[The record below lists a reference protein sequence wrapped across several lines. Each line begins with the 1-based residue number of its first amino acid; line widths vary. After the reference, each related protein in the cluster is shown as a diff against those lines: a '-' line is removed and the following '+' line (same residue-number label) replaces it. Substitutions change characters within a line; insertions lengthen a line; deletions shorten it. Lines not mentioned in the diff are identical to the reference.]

1 MFFNKRMRYGYDIFY
16 DVLTAGRDA
25 MKSSYIYLLFALA
38 IVVGPS
44 TLVQAQATNP
54 QERAG
59 ELVQWREHCNDPDP
73 DLRLAY
79 IENAISTNDVS
90 IKRIC
95 VRLAAESDNAD
106 IRNLG
111 LRAAIASLN
120 QITFS
125 VEMPRLLQDALKKA
139 GNREGLNDGR
149 LNSIY
154 DRYEIVKNGIPMVV
168 VDAAVPSSTSIWYPL
183 TDRDKKDD
191 RFKGT
196 ATIRGDQILW
206 VGSIALGGGSSS
218 EATINVKLE
227 RGGELKG
234 FFQYH
239 DSPLFPVSAKLW

>member
-1 MFFNKRMRYGYDIFY
+1 MKFIYTYLFIS
-16 DVLTAGRDA
+16 LITAVV
-25 MKSSYIYLLFALA
+25 SS
-38 IVVGPS
+38 P
-44 TLVQAQATNP
+44 LVQAQTTNP

-79 IENAISTNDVS
+79 IESAVSTGDVS

-95 VRLAAESDNAD
+95 VRNAAESDNSD

-125 VEMPRLLQDALKKA
+125 VEMPRMLQDALKKA
-139 GNREGLNDGR
+139 GNKDGLKDSR
-149 LNSIY
+149 LVSIY
-154 DRYEIVKNGIPMVV
+154 ERYELVKNGIPMVIE
-168 VDAAVPSSTSIWYPL
+168 DASVPSSTSTWFPL
-183 TDRDKKDD
+183 TDRGKKDE

-196 ATIRGDQILW
+196 ATIRGDQIVW
-206 VGSIALGGGSSS
+206 VGQIALGGGSSS
-218 EATINVKLE
+218 EATINVKLD

-234 FFQYH
+234 SFQYH
-239 DSPLFPVSAKLW
+239 DSPIFPVDARLW